1 MAKEQKRG
9 NREAKK
15 PKQIKAAVVPSSV
28 SPFASAVKAQSA
40 GKAGGKGK
48 G

>member
-9 NREAKK
+9 NREARK
-15 PKQIKAAVVPSSV
+15 PKQIKAPPAAVN
-28 SPFASAVKAQSA
+28 PFAAP
-40 GKAGGKGK
+40 GKGAANGNVPRGK